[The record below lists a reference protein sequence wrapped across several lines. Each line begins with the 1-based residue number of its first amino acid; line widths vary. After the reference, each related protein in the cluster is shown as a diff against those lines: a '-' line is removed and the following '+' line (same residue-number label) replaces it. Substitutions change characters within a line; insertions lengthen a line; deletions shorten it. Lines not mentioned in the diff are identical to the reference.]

1 MATRVKQLAAGVA
14 LLLAVGGL
22 GAGAASAQS
31 AATATFASPVSAPA
45 DQPMWVRSITPCP
58 IPSAGVASIV
68 VARIVDEVTGGEVSA
83 NATSVRSDGHWDAT
97 VIAPSGALG
106 DGTIGFLVEAQCL
119 TRAQVPDAETIVRQK
134 YVLRPLTVTSGPA
147 GASLGWLDG
156 PVGGVATTTTT
167 STTAAPTTTS
177 TVATTTTASTAT
189 TSSTT
194 TSTTATTVAGNQAAS
209 LTGTDANQ
217 AEIIKKSAIDAVR
230 REALESQDDFVALNA
245 SPASAARDQE
255 SPSGGIPAWSFA
267 CAAALA
273 VGAVVAWGQR
283 RSAPV
288 EIDQ

>member
-22 GAGAASAQS
+22 GTGAASAQS

-45 DQPMWVRSITPCP
+45 DQPIWVRSITPCP
-58 IPSAGVASIV
+58 TPSAGVASIV

-83 NATSVRSDGHWDAT
+83 NATAVRSDGHWDAT

-106 DGTIGFLVEAQCL
+106 DGTIGFLVEAQGL
-119 TRAQVPDAETIVRQK
+119 TRAQVPDAEPIVRQK
-134 YVLRPLTVTSGPA
+134 YVLRPLTVTSGPS

-167 STTAAPTTTS
+167 TTAAPATTTTVATTSTTAAAAATSTTTS
-177 TVATTTTASTAT
+177 
-189 TSSTT
+189 
-194 TSTTATTVAGNQAAS
+194 STTATTVPVNQGAS
-209 LTGTDANQ
+209 LTGADAIQ
-217 AEIIKKSAIDAVR
+217 AEIVKKAAIDAVR
-230 REALESQDDFVALNA
+230 REAAAAQDDAVALNA

-255 SPSGGIPAWSFA
+255 RSDGGIPAWSFA